1 LQRLSDTMPENE
13 RCQTLPPWLWVWFA
27 LYVYSIPALVGRLQE
42 SYSDI
47 FFFTDPI
54 YSEVTH
60 FPYLYLLPKV
70 PELIPPLILFL
81 GVFTV
86 AFPQVR
92 RFRIE
97 KKYNLSEDYPRTP
110 ALLEIEEFIITHA
123 PGLKI
128 KVNLIYPNETVFV
141 YPLGY
146 RKTSVAIFGK
156 LIKSWRSD
164 RNKAEAMLLHEIGHY
179 RNGDALILGA
189 GSFFEFVVKNSF
201 IITALFLLIPTI
213 LIFIDIAITAV
224 YEMFKIA
231 YYSVSIME
239 IMGNSSLEIGTYVLE
254 SSVPILSS
262 LIIQLILIIPE
273 TILLLLLLFFQTAS
287 VFILP
292 VAGIWAAE
300 LNADRFMA
308 TSKVNSIDN
317 SLKII
322 GELKTEKSLKQLFRS
337 QITHP
342 PKALRY
348 WMAAHS
354 NEKKSVILFI
364 FLYPAAYLFQLL
376 ILILN
381 ALSSYTASYLSGLH
395 TIPEILETMRHNI
408 ILYMDTHSMIWVFLS
423 IIVVTWPFIAIY
435 WVRFFA
441 GLHEKYNLEN
451 YKLYS
456 LCALVLIFAS
466 MISLSV

>member
-1 LQRLSDTMPENE
+1 MSENE
-13 RCQTLPPWLWVWFA
+13 KCQTLPPWLWIWFV
-27 LYVYSIPALVGRLQE
+27 LYVYAIPALIGRFKE
-42 SYSDI
+42 NYSDI

-54 YSEVTH
+54 YSEISHV
-60 FPYLYLLPKV
+60 PYLFLLPNI
-70 PELIPPLILFL
+70 PEIIPPLILLF
-81 GVFTV
+81 GVLTV

-92 RFRIE
+92 KSRIE
-97 KKYNLSEDYPRTP
+97 KKYKLSEDYSRTP
-110 ALLEIEEFIITHA
+110 AVVEIEEFIKAHA
-123 PGLKI
+123 PEIKI
-128 KVNLIYPNETVFV
+128 KANPLYLTETVFI

-146 RKTSVAIFGK
+146 RKTGIAILGK

-164 RNKAEAMLLHEIGHY
+164 RSSTEAMLLHEIGHY

-213 LIFIDIAITAV
+213 LIFIDIAITSV

-308 TSKVNSIDN
+308 TSQANSIDN

-354 NEKKSVILFI
+354 NEKKSVLLFI

-408 ILYMDTHSMIWVFLS
+408 ILYMDARSFIWLFLS
-423 IIVVTWPFIAIY
+423 IIVITWPFIAIH